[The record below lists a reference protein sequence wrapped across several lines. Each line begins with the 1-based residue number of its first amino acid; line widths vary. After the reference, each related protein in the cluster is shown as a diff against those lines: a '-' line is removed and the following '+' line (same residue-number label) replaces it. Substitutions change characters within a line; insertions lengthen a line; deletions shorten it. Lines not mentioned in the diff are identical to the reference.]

1 MKSKKKP
8 NKIQIIA
15 KSLSFIEKNKK
26 KDSLNASKNTEIL
39 QTEPTSSN
47 SNLNTIN
54 TLPSIKEKLL
64 MVEEKKK
71 EEKIEKKKK
80 LNNNNKKI
88 REENNIIK
96 KNKKKYNK

>member
-1 MKSKKKP
+1 MKTKKKT

-15 KSLSFIEKNKK
+15 KSSSFIEKNKK

-64 MVEEKKK
+64 IVEEKKK
-71 EEKIEKKKK
+71 KKK
-80 LNNNNKKI
+80 LKL
-88 REENNIIK
+88 IK
-96 KNKKKYNK
+96 F